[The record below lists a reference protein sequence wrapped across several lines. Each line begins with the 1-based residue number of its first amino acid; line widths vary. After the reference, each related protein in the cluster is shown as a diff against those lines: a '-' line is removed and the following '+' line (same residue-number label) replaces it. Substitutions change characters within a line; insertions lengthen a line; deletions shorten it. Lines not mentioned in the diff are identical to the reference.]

1 MDRRTEKNIV
11 VAVFKV
17 ESEGFQAFT
26 ELKHSAAAPSYFVT
40 AGALVKK
47 ENGVCTA
54 LDIFDT
60 GAETD
65 KDVAMGGLIGLLVGV
80 LGGPIGM
87 LLGVS
92 VGSYFGMAN
101 DTATKLYGAS
111 MIEQIA
117 YKLDDGMTAI
127 IAFADEDTPDELDK
141 RFSAYDTVIARFDA
155 SAVAG
160 EVNEAI
166 DMQEEMARQ
175 ARENLRRE
183 KKEEGKA
190 KLEENKEIFRHG
202 FSK

>member
-1 MDRRTEKNIV
+1 M
-11 VAVFKV
+11 
-17 ESEGFQAFT
+17 
-26 ELKHSAAAPSYFVT
+26 
-40 AGALVKK
+40 
-47 ENGVCTA
+47 
-54 LDIFDT
+54 
-60 GAETD
+60 
-65 KDVAMGGLIGLLVGV
+65 LVGV

-92 VGSYFGMAN
+92 VGSYLGMAN

-141 RFSAYDTVIARFDA
+141 RFSAYDTVIARFQA
-155 SAVAG
+155 SAVAD

-190 KLEENKEIFRHG
+190 KLEENEEIFRHG
-202 FSK
+202 FTK